1 MLQDQGSQIYEE
13 ANKYITVFASAE
25 LDTDD
30 ESADIT
36 NVSHRGVAVVVDI
49 TAESGT
55 HALVVKIQG
64 KCELSGKYYDI
75 LASASLTSTGTTVL
89 RVYPGIAASANV
101 AASDLLPRTWR
112 VALDHTKTASST
124 MTLSVGAC
132 LIR

>member
-1 MLQDQGSQIYEE
+1 MMNDNGSQIHEE

-25 LDTDD
+25 RDAD
-30 ESADIT
+30 ENGADLT
-36 NVSHRGVAVVVDI
+36 NKSHRGVAVVVDI

-75 LASASLTSTGTTVL
+75 LASASLTDTGTTVL

-124 MTLSVGAC
+124 MTLSVSAC

>member
-1 MLQDQGSQIYEE
+1 MLNDKGSQIHEE
-13 ANKYITVFASAE
+13 ANKYITVFASGVRDE
-25 LDTDD
+25 DENGDD
-30 ESADIT
+30 LT
-36 NVSHRGVAVVVDI
+36 NKSHRGVAVVVDI

-75 LASASLTSTGTTVL
+75 LASASLTAVGTTVL
-89 RVYPGIAASANV
+89 RVYPGIAAASNV